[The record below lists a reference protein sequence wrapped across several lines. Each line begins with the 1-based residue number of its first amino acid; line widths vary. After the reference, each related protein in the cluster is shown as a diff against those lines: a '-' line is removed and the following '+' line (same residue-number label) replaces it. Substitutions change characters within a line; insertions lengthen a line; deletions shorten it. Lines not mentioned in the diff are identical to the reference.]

1 MATNDGY
8 TRIEF
13 EAIELLANIRTNTTK
28 VGEIKASIESVGL
41 RVPLEVQYK
50 HTTGKR
56 TTDGK
61 EVHSRFFLIDG
72 YTRYEAIR
80 RIRTENRKAF
90 ADVPVLLKKC
100 SDREAKLAMLVANV
114 PREALGILD
123 TGNAIKMLQN
133 LEYSTKDIATAIG
146 KSTSWCSQ
154 RIHLAECLDLAV
166 LKAVDAGEV
175 TLSAAIGWVD
185 LEPAKQL
192 EALAAWKAA
201 MAVGG
206 KKAAKKATSERDNGG
221 SDRPQK
227 PRRKEVKTVLE
238 QADLVGVSEPY
249 WRGIANGIRYMTGVS
264 PNIATQAAK
273 EAKRLQKD
281 AETGQQSLDAEG
293 GASS

>member
-28 VGEIKASIESVGL
+28 VGEIKASIEAVGL

-146 KSTSWCSQ
+146 KSPSWCSQ
-154 RIHLAECLDLAV
+154 RIHMAECLDLAV

-206 KKAAKKATSERDNGG
+206 KKAAKKQASERDSD
-221 SDRPQK
+221 SDRPTK
-227 PRRKEVKTVLE
+227 PRQKEVKTVLE
-238 QADLVGVSEPY
+238 QADIVGVSEPY
-249 WRGIANGIRYMTGVS
+249 WRGIANGIRYMTGIS

-281 AETGQQSLDAEG
+281 SESGQQRLEAED
-293 GASS
+293 GAPS

>member
-1 MATNDGY
+1 MATTDGFS
-8 TRIEF
+8 RVEF
-13 EAIELLANIRTNTTK
+13 EAIELLANIRSNPGK

-50 HTTGKR
+50 HVTGKR

-80 RIRTENRKAF
+80 QIRKENRKAF
-90 ADVPVLLKKC
+90 PEIPVLLKKC
-100 SDREAKLAMLVANV
+100 SDREAQLAMLVANV

-123 TGNAIKMLQN
+123 TGNAIKMLSN
-133 LEYSTKDIATAIG
+133 LEYTTKDIATAIG
-146 KSTSWCSQ
+146 KSPAWCLQ
-154 RIHLAECLDLAV
+154 RIRMAECLDLAV
-166 LKAVDAGEV
+166 LKAVDAGDV
-175 TLSAAIGWVD
+175 TLAAAMGWID
-185 LEPAKQL
+185 LDPAKQL

-206 KKAAKKATSERDNGG
+206 KKAAKKTTSDRDD

-227 PRRKEVKTVLE
+227 PRQKEIKTVLE

-249 WRGIANGIRYMTGVS
+249 WRGIANGIRYMTGIS

-281 AETGQQSLDAEG
+281 AESGQQPLATSTE
-293 GASS
+293 ASS